1 MPPENPPQPSTTRRQ
16 TAVTMQDIATKL
28 GLSVSAVSLALSG
41 RKIIPERTR
50 LRVEAAAAELG
61 YRQNPLVAALMR
73 ARRARRA
80 PDSGLVIAYLNLFP
94 EADGWKNST
103 LPDYFPGC
111 AAEAARLGMRLERF
125 WARDPKLT
133 PRRFSSILRARGIR
147 GVLIGACPTPGLKL
161 DFDWANFC
169 WASLNVAYDG
179 PDLDVINSDHAGIT
193 REAMVHGHRLGYRR
207 AGFVFHQVADARL
220 RHAWLGAY
228 LAHARRRCWCR
239 ARALPAR
246 RVDRALAARVAARD
260 QTRSARRPDRRR
272 ADKAPARSGRRHPR
286 QDRRDQRRR
295 PRAQSG
301 GERHHGELSF
311 HRDRGGAPPR
321 EPHRTQRNRRARRA
335 ALHPHPGP
343 LARWR
348 HRAAACR
355 RGLTQRFE

>member
-228 LAHARRRCWCR
+228 LAHARDTNTDGALEPYLRDEWTVPSLR
-239 ARALPAR
+239 AWLRATKPDLLVGLIDGARIKLLREAGADIPGKIGAISVVAPEHNPAVSGIMENFR
-246 RVDRALAARVAARD
+246 FIEIEAVRHLASLIGRNETGAPDVPRYIRIPGRWRD
-260 QTRSARRPDRRR
+260 GDT
-272 ADKAPARSGRRHPR
+272 
-286 QDRRDQRRR
+286 
-295 PRAQSG
+295 
-301 GERHHGELSF
+301 
-311 HRDRGGAPPR
+311 APPR
-321 EPHRTQRNRRARRA
+321 AGA
-335 ALHPHPGP
+335 V
-343 LARWR
+343 
-348 HRAAACR
+348 
-355 RGLTQRFE
+355 